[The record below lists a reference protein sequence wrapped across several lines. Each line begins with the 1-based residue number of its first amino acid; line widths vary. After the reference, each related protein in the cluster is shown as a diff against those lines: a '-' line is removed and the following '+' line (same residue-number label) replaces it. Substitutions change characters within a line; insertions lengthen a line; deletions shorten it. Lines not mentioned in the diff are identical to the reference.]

1 MNVIEKLQEKIQ
13 QEKETKGRAI
23 VFWYDAQAQVD
34 VEDLVE
40 ELKEQL
46 EEVEVRYVNER
57 NFFQL
62 KVEIEL
68 EKPNQ
73 SFLIYTDGPR
83 PEDADNMLLDILLY
97 SAEFKADE
105 TALLSE
111 TLQVSDHVL
120 RPMMEQY
127 PLFFGSKERKRR
139 LAKVLP
145 QKADQSQFELSMMA
159 VLTKAP
165 VPDIRL
171 ITRQLLLQDLYIREN
186 DLIKQL
192 KRNFSLE
199 RAFEIIGRYFGI
211 SLEQTEEP
219 LVELMNVLIYQ
230 HFKRNAKFS
239 VDEWEDKWTS
249 SAPNVCALFIEEW
262 LQRSDKEVLEER
274 IKDWERVNRL
284 REVLSQQELDNFTIV
299 DTFPVVDAFII
310 EKCIDELL
318 HQTIHVSDRL
328 SLIEQRLQTHWGSKG
343 QLNAIYNTLFQ
354 AIRLEQLKLTII
366 RMYKEDDLYESY
378 AAYVFEVDQAYR
390 HFMYDFTKLES
401 KEMLEEIASRLTNWY
416 ENKFLRHISEEINY
430 KLTEGYISTLMPQRR
445 FFAQNIRPIL
455 EKEQTRVFV
464 IISDA
469 LRYEAAHELHTQ
481 LEEREN
487 GTSTIQP
494 MTASY
499 PTYTQLGMA
508 SLLPHREL
516 TVDENKVVYAD
527 GQSTKGL
534 DNRRKIL
541 QSVEPQTE
549 VLKLKVLLDMKTTE
563 AEQVLRGKRLVYL
576 YHDHIDALGDSAKS
590 ERETY
595 EAVHQA
601 IQDLNYAVDR
611 LSRLQAKR
619 IFITADHGFL
629 FQFKQIEEYG
639 KISAVAGQ
647 VMDGNRRFAIGYQLS
662 VPEGAIKLKEEQT
675 PLKNVE
681 VVLAKGLNR
690 FKTGGGLQF
699 IHGGALP
706 QEAVV
711 PLIDYRRIEKAQPVD
726 IAVAMVQ
733 KVITNYR
740 VPISF
745 YQEQSVSDEYTSRKV
760 RAAFYQGDERISNEV
775 ELVFDLKGE
784 NKDRNRQVEFS
795 LIEKHYKIGETCTLR
810 IEHVTKKGTEPYLE
824 EEFVLRLYEALY

>member
-34 VEDLVE
+34 VE

-83 PEDADNMLLDILLY
+83 PEDAENMLLDILLY

-171 ITRQLLLQDLYIREN
+171 IIRQLLLQDLYIREN
-186 DLIKQL
+186 DLIKQF

-199 RAFEIIGRYFGI
+199 RAFEMIGRYFGI

-230 HFKRNAKFS
+230 HFRRNAQFS

-249 SAPNVCALFIEEW
+249 SSPNVCALFIEEW
-262 LQRSDKEVLEER
+262 LQRSDKEVLEEH
-274 IKDWERVNRL
+274 IIDWERVNRL
-284 REVLSQQELDNFTIV
+284 REVLSQQELDNFTMV
-299 DTFPVVDAFII
+299 DTFPVVDALII

-318 HQTIHVSDRL
+318 HQTIHVSERL

-343 QLNAIYNTLFQ
+343 QLNAVYNTLYQ
-354 AIRLEQLKLTII
+354 AIRLEQLKLTIK
-366 RMYKEDDLYESY
+366 RMYQEDDLYESY

-430 KLTEGYISTLMPQRR
+430 KLTEGYISTLMQQRR
-445 FFAQNIRPIL
+445 FFAQHIRPIL

-469 LRYEAAHELHTQ
+469 LRYEAAYELHTQ

-494 MTASY
+494 MAASY

-549 VLKLKVLLDMKTTE
+549 VLKLKALLDMKTTE

-639 KISAVAGQ
+639 KIPAVEGQ
-647 VMDGNRRFAIGYQLS
+647 VMDGNRRFAIGNQLS
-662 VPEGAIKLKEEQT
+662 IPEGAIKLEEEQT

>member
-23 VFWYDAQAQVD
+23 VFWYDAHAQVD
-34 VEDLVE
+34 VE

-46 EEVEVRYVNER
+46 EEVEVRYVNEC

-145 QKADQSQFELSMMA
+145 QKAGQSQFELSMMA

-199 RAFEIIGRYFGI
+199 RAFEMIGRYFGI

-284 REVLSQQELDNFTIV
+284 REVLSQQELDHFTMV
-299 DTFPVVDAFII
+299 DTFPVVDALII
-310 EKCIDELL
+310 EKCIDEFL
-318 HQTIHVSDRL
+318 HQTIHVSERL

-343 QLNAIYNTLFQ
+343 QLNAIYNTLYQ
-354 AIRLEQLKLTII
+354 AIRLEQLKLTIK
-366 RMYKEDDLYESY
+366 RMYQEDDLYESY

-416 ENKFLRHISEEINY
+416 ENKFLRRISEEINY
-430 KLTEGYISTLMPQRR
+430 KLADGYLSTLMPQRR
-445 FFAQNIRPIL
+445 FFAQYIRPIL

-494 MTASY
+494 MAASY

-549 VLKLKVLLDMKTTE
+549 VLKLKALLDMKTTE

-639 KISAVAGQ
+639 KIPAVAGQ
-647 VMDGNRRFAIGYQLS
+647 VMDGNRRFAIGNQLS

-760 RAAFYQGDERISNEV
+760 RAAFYQRDERISNEV

-810 IEHVTKKGTEPYLE
+810 IEHVTKKGTESYLE

>member
-34 VEDLVE
+34 VE

-46 EEVEVRYVNER
+46 DEVEVRCVDER

-105 TALLSE
+105 AALLSE

-284 REVLSQQELDNFTIV
+284 REVLSQQELDHFTMV
-299 DTFPVVDAFII
+299 DTFPVVDALII
-310 EKCIDELL
+310 EKCIDEFL
-318 HQTIHVSDRL
+318 HQIIHVSERL

-390 HFMYDFTKLES
+390 HFMYNFTKLES

-445 FFAQNIRPIL
+445 FFAQNVRPIL

-494 MTASY
+494 MAASY

-516 TVDENKVVYAD
+516 IVDENRVVYAD

-549 VLKLKVLLDMKTTE
+549 VLKLKALLDMKTTE

-576 YHDHIDALGDSAKS
+576 YHDYIDALGDSAKS

-639 KISAVAGQ
+639 KIPAVEGQ

-662 VPEGAIKLKEEQT
+662 VPEGAIKLIEEQT
-675 PLKNVE
+675 PLKDVE

-795 LIEKHYKIGETCTLR
+795 LIEKHYKIGETCILR
-810 IEHVTKKGTEPYLE
+810 IENVTKKGTEPYLE
-824 EEFVLRLYEALY
+824 EEFVLRLYEAMY

>member
-34 VEDLVE
+34 VE

-46 EEVEVRYVNER
+46 DEVEVRCVDER

-284 REVLSQQELDNFTIV
+284 REVLSQQELDHFTMV

-318 HQTIHVSDRL
+318 HQTIHVSNRL

-343 QLNAIYNTLFQ
+343 QLNAIYNTLYQ
-354 AIRLEQLKLTII
+354 AIRLEQLKLTIK
-366 RMYKEDDLYESY
+366 RMYQEDDLYESY

-390 HFMYDFTKLES
+390 HFMHDFTKLES
-401 KEMLEEIASRLTNWY
+401 KDMLEEIASRLTNWY
-416 ENKFLRHISEEINY
+416 ENKFLRRISEEINY
-430 KLTEGYISTLMPQRR
+430 KLADGYLSTLMPQRR

-494 MTASY
+494 MAASY

-639 KISAVAGQ
+639 KISAVAGR
-647 VMDGNRRFAIGYQLS
+647 VMDGNRRFAIGNQLS

>member
-34 VEDLVE
+34 VE

-145 QKADQSQFELSMMA
+145 QKADQNQFELSMMA

-171 ITRQLLLQDLYIREN
+171 ITRQLLLQELHIQEN
-186 DLIKQL
+186 DLMKQL

-211 SLEQTEEP
+211 SLEQAEEP

-230 HFKRNAKFS
+230 HFRRNAQFS

-249 SAPNVCALFIEEW
+249 SSPNVCALFIEEW
-262 LQRSDKEVLEER
+262 LQRSDKEVLEEH
-274 IKDWERVNRL
+274 IIDWERVNRL
-284 REVLSQQELDNFTIV
+284 REVLSQQELDNFTMV

-318 HQTIHVSDRL
+318 HQTIHVSNRL
-328 SLIEQRLQTHWGSKG
+328 SLIEQRLPTHWGSKG
-343 QLNAIYNTLFQ
+343 QLNAVYNTLYQ
-354 AIRLEQLKLTII
+354 AIRLEQLKLTIK
-366 RMYKEDDLYESY
+366 RMYQEDDLYESY

-430 KLTEGYISTLMPQRR
+430 KLTEGYISTLMQQRR
-445 FFAQNIRPIL
+445 FFAQHIRPIL

-494 MTASY
+494 MAASY

-549 VLKLKVLLDMKTTE
+549 VLKLKALLDMKTTE

-639 KISAVAGQ
+639 KIPAVEGQ
-647 VMDGNRRFAIGYQLS
+647 VMDGNRRFAIGNQLS
-662 VPEGAIKLKEEQT
+662 IPEGAIKLEEEQT